1 MTKKSPWRR
10 KDKSERFTA
19 GPKVVYTDKFI
30 ISNIDLTNIDLA
42 TDEDKKY
49 GIDKWARFFKAKT
62 WEEMHMLAEKDK
74 TMDRAISGIWQLTEE
89 EMIQEQCRAREE
101 WIINDNRKNE
111 IIEQQKEA
119 LAQIDEELAKYKA
132 RFGEI

>member
-1 MTKKSPWRR
+1 
-10 KDKSERFTA
+10 
-19 GPKVVYTDKFI
+19 
-30 ISNIDLTNIDLA
+30 
-42 TDEDKKY
+42 
-49 GIDKWARFFKAKT
+49 
-62 WEEMHMLAEKDK
+62 MLAEKDK

-119 LAQIDEELAKYKA
+119 LAQMDEELAKYRA